1 MGLFK
6 KNFSQD
12 KNPVQ
17 QEKPKAST
25 AFIMLFNAL
34 PKLDTKRLGNSIS
47 QIEPLKQ
54 PATFDVQTFDVQIEE
69 KGMLRAFMKF
79 DDHKLQLVGISSPVP
94 SPVMEHTIPV
104 SNWKQEDK
112 LPLQNHKAHI
122 ICYYEGENSNPTEQ
136 LLALYKTAFAFSEFG
151 LLGIL
156 DEDAWNC
163 TPTRMIKEQM
173 KPNMLQ
179 RCRESVPLGI
189 WTGFVKL
196 FKSKN
201 DVWYCTKGYH
211 RFGVN
216 DLAYLGQLGEA
227 NDVYNMFGNLFEYML
242 GGASIKAGHTAQI
255 SETHYL
261 RFREVYEYS
270 DYLKSPLGTL
280 VIEKIKA
287 SEINKPVK

>member
-54 PATFDVQTFDVQIEE
+54 PATFDVQIEE

>member
-6 KNFSQD
+6 KIFGQD
-12 KNPVQ
+12 KNPAQ
-17 QEKPKAST
+17 QEKPKSST
-25 AFIMLFNAL
+25 AFIMLFNVL
-34 PKLDTKRLGNSIS
+34 PKLAVAQLGNTIS
-47 QIEPLKQ
+47 QIEPLRQ
-54 PATFDVQTFDVQIEE
+54 PATFDVQIEE
-69 KGMLRAFMKF
+69 KDMFRAFTKF
-79 DDHKLQLVGISSPVP
+79 DDHKLQLVGMSTPVP
-94 SPVMEHTIPV
+94 SSVLERTIPV

-122 ICYYEGENSNPTEQ
+122 ICYYEGDNPNPTEQ
-136 LLALYKTAFAFSEFG
+136 LLALYKIAFAFSEFG

-163 TPTRMIKEQM
+163 MPIWMVKEQM
-173 KPNMLQ
+173 KADMLQ
-179 RCRESVPLGI
+179 SCRKSVPVGI

-196 FKSKN
+196 FKNKT

-216 DLAYLGQLGEA
+216 DLAYLGQLDEA
-227 NDVYNMFGNLFEYML
+227 NDVYSMFGNLFEYML
-242 GGASIKAGHTAQI
+242 GGAFIKIGHTAQI

-261 RFREVYEYS
+261 RFREAYEYG

-280 VIEKIKA
+280 VFEKIKA
-287 SEINKPVK
+287 SEIDKPVQ